1 MGLIIKRTIFSILFN
16 VSLFLILI
24 LGIQNSSNR
33 SKVNLIVNETV
44 SLPLSFILGFSF
56 ISGSITSS
64 LLTFNF
70 KEEQ

>member
-16 VSLFLILI
+16 ISLFLILI

-70 KEEQ
+70 KEE

>member
-1 MGLIIKRTIFSILFN
+1 MGLIIKRTIISILFN
-16 VSLFLILI
+16 ISLFLILM
-24 LGIQNSSNR
+24 LGIQNSSSR

-44 SLPLSFILGFSF
+44 SLPLSFIIGFSF

>member
-1 MGLIIKRTIFSILFN
+1 MGLIIKRTIISILFN
-16 VSLFLILI
+16 ISLFLILM
-24 LGIQNSSNR
+24 LGIQNSSSR

-44 SLPLSFILGFSF
+44 SLPLSFIIGFSF

-64 LLTFNF
+64 LLTLNF

>member
-16 VSLFLILI
+16 ISLFLILI

-44 SLPLSFILGFSF
+44 SLPLSLY
-56 ISGSITSS
+56 
-64 LLTFNF
+64 
-70 KEEQ
+70 

>member
-16 VSLFLILI
+16 ISLFLILI

>member
-1 MGLIIKRTIFSILFN
+1 MGLIIKKTIFSILFN
-16 VSLFLILI
+16 ISLFLILI